1 MAFNISSE
9 NVKGIGKIYLTGEL
23 DASVAGQFRD
33 SIEALARENCKRL
46 VLFMTDLDYM
56 ASAGLRA
63 LVFARQKMGSGVD
76 IYIVGA
82 HDAVMETIEMTGFHH
97 SVIMMDTY
105 DAAVIEKM

>member
-1 MAFNISSE
+1 MAFTITSE
-9 NVKGIGKIYLTGEL
+9 DVKGIGKIYLTGEL

-33 SIEALARENCKRL
+33 AIEALAKANCKRL
-46 VLFMTDLDYM
+46 VLVMTDLDYM

-76 IYIVGA
+76 IYVVGA

-97 SVIMMDTY
+97 SVVMLDTY
-105 DAAVIEKM
+105 DAAVIETI